1 MAANTTPI
9 FPHTP
14 NVSWGV
20 ALTADGTATKNHDG
34 TAAGAVLLFTAGAD
48 GARVDEIRAT
58 PLGTNTASALRIF
71 INNGSDNTTATNNT
85 LHSDTSLPAI
95 TISEIAGQS
104 TVQVL
109 KPDDNKPIYLPAGYK
124 LYACVGTTMAVGWH
138 VTVIGGD
145 Y

>member
-9 FPHTP
+9 FPDTI
-14 NVSWGV
+14 NIGFGTIT
-20 ALTADGTATKNHDG
+20 TADGTASKNHDG

-48 GARVDEIRAT
+48 GARVDEIRAV
-58 PLGTNTASALRIF
+58 PLGTNTASALRII
-71 INNGSDNTTATNNT
+71 INNGSDNTTATNNS
-85 LHSDTSLPAI
+85 LHSDTSLPAT

-109 KPDDNKPIYLPAGYK
+109 KPDDNKPIYLPGGYK
-124 LYACVGTTMAVGWH
+124 LYACIGTTVATGWA

>member
-9 FPHTP
+9 FPLTP
-14 NVSWGV
+14 NVSWGTV
-20 ALTADGTATKNHDG
+20 LTADGTATKNHDG
-34 TAAGAVLLFTAGAD
+34 TAAGAVLLFTAGAN
-48 GARVDEIRAT
+48 GARVDEIRAV

-71 INNGSDNTTATNNT
+71 INNGAANTTATNNT
-85 LHSDTSLPAI
+85 LHSDTSLAAT

-109 KPDDNKPIYLPAGYK
+109 KPDDNKPIYLEGGYK
-124 LYACVGTTMAVGWH
+124 LYACVGTTMAIGWH
-138 VTVIGGD
+138 VTCVGGD